1 MQVNFSATY
10 RNITGIRSFELPITD
25 GDTVQDGIQK
35 ILKLHPELHV
45 HWVNEAGELHAHL
58 TVILNKADILS
69 LPEGLDTP
77 LKADDIFDFVPPV
90 GGG

>member
-10 RNITGIRSFELPITD
+10 RNITGIRSFELDVND
-25 GDTVQDGIQK
+25 GDTVSDGIQK
-35 ILKLHPELHV
+35 ILKLYPELRV
-45 HWVNEAGELHAHL
+45 HWMNEAGELHAHL

-69 LPEGLDTP
+69 LSEGLDTP
-77 LKADDIFDFVPPV
+77 LKPDDIFDFVPPV

>member
-10 RNITGIRSFELPITD
+10 RNITGIRSFELEVNE
-25 GDTVQDGIQK
+25 GDTVSDGIQK
-35 ILKLHPELHV
+35 ILKLHPELRA

-77 LKADDIFDFVPPV
+77 LKPDDIFDFVPPV